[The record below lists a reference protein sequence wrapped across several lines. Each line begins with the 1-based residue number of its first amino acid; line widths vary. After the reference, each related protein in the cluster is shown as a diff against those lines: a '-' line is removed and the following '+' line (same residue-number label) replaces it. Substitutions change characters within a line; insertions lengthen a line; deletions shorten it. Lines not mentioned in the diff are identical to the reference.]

1 MIKGDG
7 WGGVM
12 WDTYWWSTHTHT
24 IAHTHTQSHT
34 QKHTHTQSHTCNR
47 LYIVGLKMVLLI
59 PFVLNDPNALWR
71 WVYYSALRLELIENV
86 TVYVLNL
93 NRPGMLQSV
102 KGEGARKCVSAQVC
116 KCMWGGWVSISSTLL
131 FLNGVVACGAEH
143 NTTAQVS

>member
-1 MIKGDG
+1 
-7 WGGVM
+7 
-12 WDTYWWSTHTHT
+12 
-24 IAHTHTQSHT
+24 
-34 QKHTHTQSHTCNR
+34 
-47 LYIVGLKMVLLI
+47 MVLLI